1 MNPKKDIGL
10 LGSPGNTGDGIKMVQ
25 KVGAQLWHMNAQ
37 ATVLGFKPAEFET
50 GFAITLRKPGF
61 IYVDRYGNRFLD
73 ETRLEAH
80 EAGVATSEFDTRTY
94 TYSHMPSMPTLTNLA
109 RRTLV
114 LAILLMSIRSLPLM
128 QSPCLPQAAATRDN
142 ALWLNESNRV

>member
-1 MNPKKDIGL
+1 MANLSFNEFTQDDNGTLSIL
-10 LGSPGNTGDGIKMVQ
+10 S
-25 KVGAQLWHMNAQ
+25 ASRA
-37 ATVLGFKPAEFET
+37 LGFLMACRLPTSRVFGRELESAKLRRAVSVLTIFPPAMQISLVRSSPQL
-50 GFAITLRKPGF
+50 ITLT
-61 IYVDRYGNRFLD
+61 L
-73 ETRLEAH
+73 
-80 EAGVATSEFDTRTY
+80 S
-94 TYSHMPSMPTLTNLA
+94 PSMPTLTNLA